1 MIKKFSV
8 LNYKGFKEKITFD
21 LSQAKDYKFN
31 TKAIKNNL
39 IKSSV
44 IYGDVGSG
52 KTNLGL
58 ALFDLTTHLV
68 DNKQITKQRT
78 NYFNG
83 DSKNIYA
90 SFEYEFLID
99 DVVIAYKYKK
109 DNNSNLLYEELH
121 VNENLIFKH
130 NFIDNKG
137 DYSSLYIIDIPS
149 LKIPAEL
156 NMSLLR
162 FIVHNANIS
171 YFNIIN
177 YLYRF
182 IEGMHWLDP
191 SATIDN
197 YISFDIG
204 NYDQMIQD
212 YIKQDEVRNLE
223 LFLKLFNINYN
234 IDVMD
239 DGMNQ
244 SLIVKY
250 KERSYY
256 FKDVASK
263 GAMSLLMYYYWF
275 INSKEISFI
284 FIDEFDASLDYKA
297 ATKILIDSYRLIKH
311 QVVLTSNNI
320 ELMSNKILR
329 PDCYFIIN
337 DNEIKSLP
345 ELTERELREG
355 HNLSKIY
362 KSGGFNKMINEG

>member
-1 MIKKFSV
+1 MMIKKFSV
-8 LNYKGFKEKITFD
+8 LNYKGFKEKIIFD

-31 TKAIKNNL
+31 TKAIRNNL

-68 DNKQITKQRT
+68 DNKQINKQRT
-78 NYFNG
+78 NYLNG
-83 DSKNIYA
+83 DSKDDYA

-99 DVVIAYKYKK
+99 DVVIVYKYKK
-109 DNNSNLLYEELH
+109 DNNSKLLYEELH
-121 VNENLIFKH
+121 VNDKFIFKH
-130 NFIDNKG
+130 NFIDNNW
-137 DYSSLYIIDIPS
+137 DYSGLCIIDITS
-149 LKIPAEL
+149 LKIPEEL

-177 YLYRF
+177 YLFRF
-182 IEGMHWLDP
+182 VKGMLWINP
-191 SATIDN
+191 SITIDN
-197 YISFDIG
+197 YIGYNIGDYNDIVKEL
-204 NYDQMIQD
+204 IRR
-212 YIKQDEVRNLE
+212 DEAKNLE

-239 DGMNQ
+239 DGFNQ

-250 KERSYY
+250 DERNYY
-256 FKDVASK
+256 FKDVVSK
-263 GAMSLLMYYYWF
+263 GVMTLLTYYYWF

-297 ATKILIDSYRLIKH
+297 ATKILFDSYRLIKH
-311 QVVLTSNNI
+311 QVVLTSNNVDF
-320 ELMSNKILR
+320 MSNKILR

-337 DNEIKSLP
+337 NNKIKSLP

-362 KSGGFNKMINEG
+362 KSGGFKIND

>member
-1 MIKKFSV
+1 MMIKKFSV

-21 LSQAKDYKFN
+21 LSKTKDYKFN
-31 TKAIKNNL
+31 TKAIKNSL

-58 ALFDLTTHLV
+58 ALFDLTTHLL
-68 DNKQITKQRT
+68 DNKQLNIQQT
-78 NYFNG
+78 NYLNG
-83 DSKNIYA
+83 DATNDYA
-90 SFEYEFLID
+90 TFKYEFLID
-99 DVVIAYKYKK
+99 DVLIHYKYKK
-109 DNNSNLLYEELH
+109 GINNNLLYEEFY
-121 VNENLIFKH
+121 VNNDFIFKH
-130 NFIDNKG
+130 DFTCNKG
-137 DYSSLYIIDIPS
+137 DYSGLYIIDIPT
-149 LKIPAEL
+149 LKIPEEL

-177 YLYRF
+177 YLFRF
-182 IEGMHWLDP
+182 INGMLWLNP

-197 YISFDIG
+197 YIG
-204 NYDQMIQD
+204 YDFGDLD
-212 YIKQDEVRNLE
+212 YMVHDFIKRGELSNLE

-234 IDVMD
+234 IDFID
-239 DGMNQ
+239 DGLKQ
-244 SLIVKY
+244 SLIIKY
-250 KERSYY
+250 ENSKFY

-263 GAMSLLMYYYWF
+263 GALSLLMYYYWF
-275 INSKEISFI
+275 INRKEISFI
-284 FIDEFDASLDYKA
+284 FIDEFDTSLDYTA
-297 ATKILIDSYRLIKH
+297 ATKILFDTYKLIKH
-311 QVVLTSNNI
+311 QVILTSNNI

-337 DNEIKSLP
+337 NNKIKSLP

-362 KSGGFNKMINEG
+362 KSGSFKI

>member
-8 LNYKGFKEKITFD
+8 LNYKGFNEKFTFD

-68 DNKQITKQRT
+68 DNKQINKQRT
-78 NYFNG
+78 NYLNG
-83 DSKNIYA
+83 DSKDDYA
-90 SFEYEFLID
+90 TFEYEFLID

-109 DNNSNLLYEELH
+109 DNNSKLLYEELH
-121 VNENLIFKH
+121 VNEDLIFKH

-137 DYSSLYIIDIPS
+137 DYSGLYKVDIPT
-149 LKIPAEL
+149 LKIPEEL

-182 IEGMHWLDP
+182 VDGMLWINP
-191 SATIDN
+191 SASKNN
-197 YISFDIG
+197 YIGFDIG

-212 YIKQDEVRNLE
+212 FIKRDEVKNLE

-234 IDVMD
+234 IDVMN

-250 KERSYY
+250 EERSYY

-263 GAMSLLMYYYWF
+263 GAMSLLTYYYWF
-275 INSKEISFI
+275 INS
-284 FIDEFDASLDYKA
+284 
-297 ATKILIDSYRLIKH
+297 R
-311 QVVLTSNNI
+311 N
-320 ELMSNKILR
+320 
-329 PDCYFIIN
+329 
-337 DNEIKSLP
+337 
-345 ELTERELREG
+345 
-355 HNLSKIY
+355 
-362 KSGGFNKMINEG
+362 